1 MAESCLLIGF
11 EPPPYSH
18 HFLSVFFWSRY
29 NTTADM
35 PRPPPLD
42 TAARGYCLCEETAFL
57 VKTSFSADLW
67 SPVLRFSG
75 LVFEQ
80 IDK

>member
-1 MAESCLLIGF
+1 MAVSLAMAESCLLIGCLF
-11 EPPPYSH
+11 S
-18 HFLSVFFWSRY
+18 LGASI

-42 TAARGYCLCEETAFL
+42 TAAHGYCLCEETAFL
-57 VKTSFSADLW
+57 VENSFSADLW